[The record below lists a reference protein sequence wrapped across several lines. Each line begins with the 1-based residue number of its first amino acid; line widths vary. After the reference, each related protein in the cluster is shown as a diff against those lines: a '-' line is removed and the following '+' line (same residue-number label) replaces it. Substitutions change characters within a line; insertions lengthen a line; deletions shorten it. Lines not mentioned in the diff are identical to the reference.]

1 MSTVFINAA
10 QARRDTRNNSVI
22 HAEVRSI
29 EHAVLSNVA
38 AGVLFANVTANTAM
52 TTSNVYYFAHV
63 GVSNDAT
70 ILDQLDTVKR
80 YFTHLGY
87 GINITTNENTATI
100 RWNVSW

>member
-1 MSTVFINAA
+1 
-10 QARRDTRNNSVI
+10 
-22 HAEVRSI
+22 
-29 EHAVLSNVA
+29 
-38 AGVLFANVTANTAM
+38 
-52 TTSNVYYFAHV
+52 VYYFAHV